1 MHDLSMGEMTSHR
14 SMASLPIGGRYRM
27 VDFALSSMVNAG
39 MTKVGVIAKSNY
51 QSLLDHLENGRAWD
65 LARKREGLAVFPP
78 HSYYGTNESV
88 YHGRIEALSNILTYI
103 EASNTEYVVM
113 MDCDYLCNLDLKKV
127 MREHTENGADITI
140 VCCNLKPNE
149 EIVKNCVAVKSDEN
163 GRVKELMLNRCDD
176 GFRLSMNIFIIRKDL
191 LAKMIADA
199 ASRMLSN
206 FERDVLINCLSE
218 YNVHAYVHEGYVTRM
233 YSLDSYFDAS
243 MGLLNPQNLNALF
256 PAERPVY
263 TKVRDEAPVRYGVNS
278 KVSNCLVADGCVIEG
293 EIENCV
299 LFRGVKI
306 KKGAVVKNCILMQET
321 VVGENASLQYIISDK
336 DVKISDGRSLVGQ
349 QSYPVYIRKAVTV

>member
-14 SMASLPIGGRYRM
+14 SMASLPVGGRYRM

-51 QSLLDHLENGRAWD
+51 QSLLDHLENGRSWD

-78 HSYYGTNESV
+78 HSYYGTNESI

-103 EASNTEYVVM
+103 ESSKTEYVVM

-127 MREHTENGADITI
+127 MAEHTANNADITM
-140 VCCNLKPNE
+140 VCCNLAPND
-149 EIVKNCVAVKSDEN
+149 EIVKNCVAVKSDGS
-163 GRVKELMLNRCDD
+163 GRVRELMLNRCDD
-176 GFRLSMNIFIIRKDL
+176 GFKLSMNIFIIRKDL
-191 LAKMIADA
+191 LVKMIADA
-199 ASRMLSN
+199 AARMLSN
-206 FERDVLINCLSE
+206 FERDVLINCLAD
-218 YNVHAYVHEGYVTRM
+218 YNVHAYVHDGYVSRM

-243 MGLLNPQNLNALF
+243 MGLLEPGNLSALF
-256 PAERPVY
+256 PGDRPVY
-263 TKVRDEAPVRYGVNS
+263 TKVRDEAPVRYGVDS

-293 EIENCV
+293 EVENCV
-299 LFRGVKI
+299 LFRGVTV
-306 KKGAVVKNCILMQET
+306 KKGAVVKNSILMQET
-321 VVGENASLQYIISDK
+321 VVGENASLQYIITDK
-336 DVKISDGRSLVGQ
+336 DVTISDGRSLVGQ